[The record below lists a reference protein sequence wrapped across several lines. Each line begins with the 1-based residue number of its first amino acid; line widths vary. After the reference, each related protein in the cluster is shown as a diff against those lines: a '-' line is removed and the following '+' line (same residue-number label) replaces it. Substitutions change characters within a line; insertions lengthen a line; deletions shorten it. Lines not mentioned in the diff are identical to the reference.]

1 MRGEKKMI
9 NERIRFITMLNRA
22 GIMYEILADGGIDV
36 ILPCDRGAT
45 YYFDEAGRLVDVC

>member
-9 NERIRFITMLNRA
+9 DERTRFIAMLNRA
-22 GIMYEILADGGIDV
+22 GIMYEILDDGGIEV

-45 YYFDEAGRLVDVC
+45 YYFDEVGRLMEVC

>member
-1 MRGEKKMI
+1 MI
-9 NERIRFITMLNRA
+9 NERIRFIAMLNRA
-22 GIMYEILADGGIDV
+22 GIMYEILDDGGIDV